1 MSEEKCPYCE
11 GTASIAYNNLLYC
24 HDCKRTFSERDA
36 KIMKQA
42 ARIAELEQ
50 QLSEKI
56 TGENS
61 DGYHTF
67 NELYHHRAVLFS
79 VICRC
84 FPERSWKSRKHHDGT
99 MYSGMFIVGIETD
112 NGQATYHYDIGPY
125 WDMFPVKELEQAPEW
140 DGHTP
145 QEAIERIG
153 KMQIRPFAEL
163 EQENRDQL
171 IDYENRLCE
180 ARKYQQDAVRW
191 CEEMEA
197 ECVRLRKALRGLM
210 QAVDGCLTPNEA
222 LLWKKCEEALK
233 GAGE

>member
-1 MSEEKCPYCE
+1 MSKLKDIVPP
-11 GTASIAYNNLLYC
+11 L
-24 HDCKRTFSERDA
+24 
-36 KIMKQA
+36 
-42 ARIAELEQ
+42 ELEQ

-56 TGENS
+56 TGETS

-99 MYSGMFIVGIETD
+99 MYPGMFIVGIETD
-112 NGQATYHYDIGPY
+112 NGQATYHYDIEPY

-153 KMQIRPFAEL
+153 KMQIRLDDRGHIYFHC
-163 EQENRDQL
+163 QTK
-171 IDYENRLCE
+171 
-180 ARKYQQDAVRW
+180 RKS
-191 CEEMEA
+191 
-197 ECVRLRKALRGLM
+197 
-210 QAVDGCLTPNEA
+210 P
-222 LLWKKCEEALK
+222 
-233 GAGE
+233 